1 MSNNNLNPPHQSPV
15 VPNMLTD
22 DSRLQFR
29 CHKDIACFNACCKN
43 IDITLAPY
51 DILRLQEHLGL
62 SSADFLPK
70 YTEPFEMDAQGL
82 PGVKL
87 KPVEGGT
94 ACQFMTAEGCSV
106 YEDRPTSCR
115 YYPLGLLSIKHK
127 DAKTDEQSYAMVVE
141 DHCLGHQEDRELS
154 VAEYRAEQ
162 GVDDYDAHTRG
173 WRQLILKKKSA
184 GPTIGAPSKQSLQL
198 FFMASYNVDQFQ
210 DFVLSEQFQT
220 SFKLEPELIE
230 KLKTDK
236 VAVLDFGV
244 RFLKQVL
251 FGEKTL
257 EEQENAQEAREAH
270 IKRRA
275 EETRELAKLEAEA
288 AAARAKAERE
298 GNK

>member
-1 MSNNNLNPPHQSPV
+1 MSDNNLNPPHQSPV

-22 DSRLQFR
+22 DSMLTFR

-51 DILRLQEHLGL
+51 DILRLQERLDM
-62 SSADFLPK
+62 SSAEFLPQ

-127 DAKTDEQSYAMVVE
+127 DAKSDEQSYAKVDE
-141 DHCLGHQEDRELS
+141 EHCLGHQEGRQLT
-154 VAEYRAEQ
+154 VAEYREEQ
-162 GVDDYDAHTRG
+162 GVKDYDEHTRG

-184 GPTIGAPSKQSLQL
+184 GPSIGTPSKQSLQL

-210 DFVLSEQFQT
+210 NFVLSDQFQS

-251 FGEKTL
+251 FGEESL
-257 EEQENAQEAREAH
+257 ETAENAEEAREAH
-270 IKRRA
+270 MKKRA
-275 EETRELAKLEAEA
+275 EETRELARLEAEA
-288 AAARAKAERE
+288 AAAKAKAGRE
-298 GNK
+298 GK